1 VWSTL
6 GSYRV
11 VEIYRL
17 MDRWTRIA
25 EKTNQFEPKYQFF
38 QFLVSVPES
47 AAHLSL
53 PLPKQS
59 PPKAH

>member
-1 VWSTL
+1 
-6 GSYRV
+6 
-11 VEIYRL
+11 